1 MSDRLRLALE
11 MLVDAGK
18 HGSADVWF
26 ILRFTRE
33 LIDLLESGFATA
45 EREVTKNGRRA
56 VEIVRVR
63 ITDEGQR
70 AVGQTP

>member
-11 MLVDAGK
+11 MLADAGK
-18 HGSADVWF
+18 QGSADVWF

-45 EREVTKNGRRA
+45 QREVTENGRRA
-56 VEIVRVR
+56 VEIVRAR
-63 ITDEGQR
+63 ITDEGRR
-70 AVGQTP
+70 AIGQTP